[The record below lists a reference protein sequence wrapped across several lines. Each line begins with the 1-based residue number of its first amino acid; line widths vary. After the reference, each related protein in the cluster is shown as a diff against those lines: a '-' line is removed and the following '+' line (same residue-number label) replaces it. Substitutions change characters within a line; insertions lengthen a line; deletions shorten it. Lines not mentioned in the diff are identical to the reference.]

1 MKLSLHTIEH
11 ELGAAVAGSSI
22 ASDACEP
29 ALEYPALFNESE
41 HRLFEH
47 IAYVASSDDI
57 DASKEKIRRQLSR
70 NPHLTLAFI
79 CLGEPPAF

>member
-29 ALEYPALFNESE
+29 ALEYPALFNADE

-57 DASKEKIRRQLSR
+57 DASKEKIRR
-70 NPHLTLAFI
+70 H
-79 CLGEPPAF
+79 